1 MPRWGQARS
10 GAQTLVH
17 DGDSGRARSMVVKS
31 RPSAA
36 EFYGL
41 EIVSPLVLRS
51 MGTLALRSVARPSM
65 RTARREKPD

>member
-1 MPRWGQARS
+1 
-10 GAQTLVH
+10 
-17 DGDSGRARSMVVKS
+17 MVVKS